1 MNISHNGYIYC
12 EIQKGLYGLPQ
23 AGIIF
28 NQKIVRR
35 LEPKGYSLCKHTPYL
50 WRHNWRPITFSLVV
64 YDFGVNYIGKK
75 HTDHLLN
82 AIQDNYQVS
91 TDWEGQRYCGISIK
105 WNYQK
110 TGD

>member
-1 MNISHNGYIYC
+1 MNIAHNGYIYC

-35 LEPKGYSLCKHTPYL
+35 LEPKGYSLCKHTPDL